1 MTKVIQQAHRSIVL
15 KGVKTRT
22 PGVSTAWTTAPLKSR
37 TSTLSISYKQMIHM
51 SLYPETTCD
60 ILSPKDNGLDKVT
73 GPENRMQGI
82 WSKACFNTCD
92 HISSLMRIDNN
103 AKAEAPILWPP
114 DTKNWLSEKTL
125 MLGKIAGGRRRGRQR
140 MRWLDG
146 ITDSMDMSLS
156 KLWEL
161 VMDREALCA
170 TVHGVTKNQTRLS
183 DWTELFLKYA
193 QMILP

>member
-1 MTKVIQQAHRSIVL
+1 MTKVIQQVHKSIVL

-22 PGVSTAWTTAPLKSR
+22 PGVSTAWTTAPLQSR

-51 SLYPETTCD
+51 SLCPETTCD

-103 AKAEAPILWPP
+103 AKTEAPILWPP
-114 DTKNWLSEKTL
+114 DSKNQLIGKDSDARKNWGQEEKRVAEDEMVGWHHWLNRHEFEQGLRWWRT
-125 MLGKIAGGRRRGRQR
+125 GKPGVLKSMGFKQP
-140 MRWLDG
+140 D
-146 ITDSMDMSLS
+146 IT
-156 KLWEL
+156 
-161 VMDREALCA
+161 
-170 TVHGVTKNQTRLS
+170 
-183 DWTELFLKYA
+183 
-193 QMILP
+193 